1 MWCSKY
7 GCAVALA
14 ACLANP
20 ATAQVFGEGPSA
32 RFEALFESGRGP
44 IFTRPDVIAL
54 FPGAELVA
62 RDEGTF
68 EEQPT
73 TTAEAAPPATG
84 DGGHAPSAPAAVV
97 AGAETAKKLIKELVI
112 SPAES
117 APSPP
122 PAPQEVAA
130 APADPPPA
138 PVTVRPT
145 ALPPAPQEVAAAP
158 ADPPPASVTETP
170 GDFSPAPVAVAPA
183 AQEPAQATGTVARAL
198 PPTRAAAA
206 GPAARDMIG
215 RRIAVTRAAWYQ
227 HAGRTA
233 SGEKYNPDGL
243 TAAHRTL
250 PLGTKVRVVNQRNGR
265 SVVVRIN
272 DRVPKTAKQPVDLS
286 RGSARAIGLTGIA
299 PVALY
304 EVK

>member
-44 IFTRPDVIAL
+44 IFTRPEVIAL
-54 FPGAELVA
+54 FPGAELMA

-138 PVTVRPT
+138 
-145 ALPPAPQEVAAAP
+145 
-158 ADPPPASVTETP
+158 SVTETP
-170 GDFSPAPVAVAPA
+170 GDPSPAAVAVAPA

-206 GPAARDMIG
+206 GPAARDKIG

>member
-1 MWCSKY
+1 MWCPKY
-7 GCAVALA
+7 GCAVVLA
-14 ACLANP
+14 ACLADP

-32 RFEALFESGRGP
+32 RFEGLFESGREP
-44 IFTRPDVIAL
+44 IFTRPDVSAL

-62 RDEGTF
+62 RDEGTL

-73 TTAEAAPPATG
+73 TTAEAAPPVAG
-84 DGGHAPSAPAAVV
+84 DGDHAPSAPAAVV

-130 APADPPPA
+130 APADPQPA
-138 PVTVRPT
+138 PVPVTPT
-145 ALPPAPQEVAAAP
+145 DASPAPVAAAP
-158 ADPPPASVTETP
+158 ADPPSAPVPVAPTHP
-170 GDFSPAPVAVAPA
+170 SPAPVAVAPA
-183 AQEPAQATGTVARAL
+183 AQEPAPAQATGTVARTL
-198 PPTRAAAA
+198 PPTGAAAA
-206 GPAARDMIG
+206 RPAARDRIG

-272 DRVPKTAKQPVDLS
+272 DRVPKSAKLPVDLS

>member
-1 MWCSKY
+1 MWCPKY

-14 ACLANP
+14 ACIADP

-32 RFEALFESGRGP
+32 RFEALFESGREP
-44 IFTRPDVIAL
+44 IFTRPEVSAL

-62 RDEGTF
+62 RDEGTL

-73 TTAEAAPPATG
+73 TTAQAAPPATG
-84 DGGHAPSAPAAVV
+84 DAGHAASAPAAVV

-122 PAPQEVAA
+122 PAPDEVAAARADPPPALVTVTPTDPPPAPVAA

-138 PVTVRPT
+138 PVTVTPS
-145 ALPPAPQEVAAAP
+145 
-158 ADPPPASVTETP
+158 DP
-170 GDFSPAPVAVAPA
+170 SPALVAVAPA
-183 AQEPAQATGTVARAL
+183 AQEPAQATGTIARAL

-206 GPAARDMIG
+206 DPAARDKIG

>member
-44 IFTRPDVIAL
+44 IFTRPDVSAL
-54 FPGAELVA
+54 FAGAELVA
-62 RDEGTF
+62 RHESTF

-73 TTAEAAPPATG
+73 TTAEAAPPVAG
-84 DGGHAPSAPAAVV
+84 DGHHAPSAAAAVV
-97 AGAETAKKLIKELVI
+97 AGAEAAKKLIKELVI

-138 PVTVRPT
+138 PV
-145 ALPPAPQEVAAAP
+145 
-158 ADPPPASVTETP
+158 SVTP
-170 GDFSPAPVAVAPA
+170 SDASPAPVAVAPVA
-183 AQEPAQATGTVARAL
+183 LAPVAQEPAQATGTVAQAL

-206 GPAARDMIG
+206 RPAARDHIG

-227 HAGRTA
+227 HPGRTA

-250 PLGTKVRVVNQRNGR
+250 PLGMKVRVVNQRNGR

-272 DRVPKTAKQPVDLS
+272 DRVPKTAKLPVDLS
-286 RGSARAIGLTGIA
+286 RGSARAIGMTGIA

>member
-1 MWCSKY
+1 MWCPKRCPKY

-14 ACLANP
+14 ACLADP

-44 IFTRPDVIAL
+44 IFTRPDVSAL

-62 RDEGTF
+62 RDESTF

-73 TTAEAAPPATG
+73 TTAEAAPPVAG
-84 DGGHAPSAPAAVV
+84 DGDHAPSAPAAVV
-97 AGAETAKKLIKELVI
+97 AGAEAAKKLIKELVI

-138 PVTVRPT
+138 PDTMTPSDPT
-145 ALPPAPQEVAAAP
+145 
-158 ADPPPASVTETP
+158 
-170 GDFSPAPVAVAPA
+170 PAPVAVAPA
-183 AQEPAQATGTVARAL
+183 AQESAQATGTVARAL
-198 PPTRAAAA
+198 PPTGAAAA
-206 GPAARDMIG
+206 RPAARDRIG

-250 PLGTKVRVVNQRNGR
+250 PLGMKVRVVNQRNGR

-272 DRVPKTAKQPVDLS
+272 DRVPKTAKLPVDLS
-286 RGSARAIGLTGIA
+286 RGSARVIGMTGIA

>member
-14 ACLANP
+14 ACLADP
-20 ATAQVFGEGPSA
+20 ATAQVFGEAPSA
-32 RFEALFESGRGP
+32 RFDALFESGRGP

-130 APADPPPA
+130 ASADPPPA
-138 PVTVRPT
+138 PVALTPT
-145 ALPPAPQEVAAAP
+145 DPSPAPVAAAP
-158 ADPPPASVTETP
+158 ADPPPAPVAVAPTDP
-170 GDFSPAPVAVAPA
+170 SPAPVAVAPA

-198 PPTRAAAA
+198 PPTGAAAA
-206 GPAARDMIG
+206 RPAARDKIG

>member
-44 IFTRPDVIAL
+44 IFTRPDVSAL
-54 FPGAELVA
+54 FAGAELVA

-73 TTAEAAPPATG
+73 TTAEAAPPVAG
-84 DGGHAPSAPAAVV
+84 DVHHAPSAAAAVV
-97 AGAETAKKLIKELVI
+97 AGAEAAKKLIKELVI

-138 PVTVRPT
+138 PV
-145 ALPPAPQEVAAAP
+145 
-158 ADPPPASVTETP
+158 SVTP
-170 GDFSPAPVAVAPA
+170 SDASPAPVAVAPV
-183 AQEPAQATGTVARAL
+183 AQEAAQATGTVAQAL

-206 GPAARDMIG
+206 RPAARDQIG

-227 HAGRTA
+227 HPGRTA

-250 PLGTKVRVVNQRNGR
+250 PLGMKVRVVNQRNGR

-286 RGSARAIGLTGIA
+286 RGSARAIGMTGIA

>member
-1 MWCSKY
+1 MWCPKY
-7 GCAVALA
+7 GCAVVLA
-14 ACLANP
+14 ACLAEP

-73 TTAEAAPPATG
+73 TTAEAAPPVAG
-84 DGGHAPSAPAAVV
+84 DGHHAPSAAAAVV
-97 AGAETAKKLIKELVI
+97 AGAEAAKKLIKELVI

-138 PVTVRPT
+138 PVALTPT
-145 ALPPAPQEVAAAP
+145 HP
-158 ADPPPASVTETP
+158 
-170 GDFSPAPVAVAPA
+170 SPAPVAVAPA
-183 AQEPAQATGTVARAL
+183 AQEPAPAQATGPVARTL
-198 PPTRAAAA
+198 PPTGAAAA
-206 GPAARDMIG
+206 RPAARDRIG

-250 PLGTKVRVVNQRNGR
+250 PLGMKVRVVNQRNGR

-272 DRVPKTAKQPVDLS
+272 DRVPRSAKLPVDLS
-286 RGSARAIGLTGIA
+286 RGSARAIGMTGIA

-304 EVK
+304 EVE